1 METSLLRACMAT
13 QSGRYVV
20 VRSGENGT
28 READYVGESP
38 GYRLYKTSD
47 GWIFLGVRSE
57 EEWERLSR
65 ALGERESAGV
75 NKRGLMPM
83 TPCPRPYPKTFAS
96 ASIC

>member
-1 METSLLRACMAT
+1 MLRACMAT

-20 VRSGENGT
+20 VRNGENGA

-57 EEWERLSR
+57 DEWERLNR
-65 ALGERESAGV
+65 ALGREAAAMENGASC
-75 NKRGLMPM
+75 RW
-83 TPCPRPYPKTFAS
+83 CPIRDLIPNFRLRL
-96 ASIC
+96 IC